1 MDNQH
6 QGNESNAHVV
16 ILDSDGATIF
26 NGRRTVRNI
35 TNDGIVKS
43 GVVSVKGR
51 RYEVTHNDWKWTG
64 TWPPA

>member
-1 MDNQH
+1 MENQH
-6 QGNESNAHVV
+6 QGNESNSHVI
-16 ILDSDGATIF
+16 ILDIDGSTIF
-26 NGRRTVRNI
+26 NGRRTVRNV

-51 RYEVTHNDWKWTG
+51 QFKVIHNNWKWTG